1 MAGAKLKKGDILAIS
16 DSAQAAMPADNAA
29 FELLTMIP
37 VSNVVTAP
45 SFGYTTNVQRHNYL
59 DTVLTNPE
67 KGFSDGA
74 DSQIVYGIDP
84 DGDAGQTQM
93 VAASSPSDTGKYV
106 ISITRLDGT
115 VTYAWGLISSAEATG
130 GGGEDFNERTHNFV
144 QAALEVTYT
153 PTP

>member
-1 MAGAKLKKGDILAIS
+1 MASAKLKKGDILAIS
-16 DSAQAAMPADNAA
+16 DAAQDAMPADNAA

-37 VSNVVTAP
+37 VANVVTGP

-74 DSQIVYGIDP
+74 ESQIVYGIDP
-84 DGDAGQTQM
+84 TGDAGQTQM
-93 VAASSPSDTGKYV
+93 LAASAPDDIGKYV

-115 VTYAWGLISSAEATG
+115 VTYAWGLISGAEATG
-130 GGGEDFNERTHNFV
+130 GGGETFNERTHNFV
-144 QAALEVTYT
+144 QAAVEVTYT